1 MFERNEDAIRSLEYL
16 LNHISYLEYLTDK
29 SNRENPHTKLYT
41 DMNSILQ
48 RKTVEEGGELD
59 PEVAIDEKIADL
71 DNIDDK
77 ISEFENITNTLSDN
91 TEVINDFVKVAK
103 NDLELSYEEIYSLLR
118 GEKTLEDVA
127 SQQGLSDNQK
137 KESILNL
144 QDALKKAQEHPLIIY
159 SSDGQLS
166 IYIDDYRPDSNF
178 ALNQL
183 DYMTRERMRYD
194 KIGKLRNLKTS
205 CAKTCEVLKQCVN
218 HLQLLKQHFS
228 DESLKLNDLL
238 NDLKRLSKDIHKPIV
253 ANETLSN
260 LQRMYDRYFVDNIIE
275 VNTIDEEERLTRSEL
290 REVLLRRRTEQ
301 GLNYLF
307 DKYIAAPKEKSSK
320 KVSFSEEGQ
329 LRVYTASKPIS
340 PRQEQLGIH
349 TTDSDKLEDEKLID
363 FTISLKEFDDTRPTL
378 MFNSRKSRST
388 TKKTRN
394 RYFQLGTHEARAH
407 KAIKKADKKR
417 KGLGK

>member
-144 QDALKKAQEHPLIIY
+144 QDCLLY
-159 SSDGQLS
+159 
-166 IYIDDYRPDSNF
+166 
-178 ALNQL
+178 
-183 DYMTRERMRYD
+183 
-194 KIGKLRNLKTS
+194 TS
-205 CAKTCEVLKQCVN
+205 
-218 HLQLLKQHFS
+218 
-228 DESLKLNDLL
+228 
-238 NDLKRLSKDIHKPIV
+238 P
-253 ANETLSN
+253 
-260 LQRMYDRYFVDNIIE
+260 
-275 VNTIDEEERLTRSEL
+275 
-290 REVLLRRRTEQ
+290 
-301 GLNYLF
+301 
-307 DKYIAAPKEKSSK
+307 
-320 KVSFSEEGQ
+320 
-329 LRVYTASKPIS
+329 S
-340 PRQEQLGIH
+340 PR
-349 TTDSDKLEDEKLID
+349 D
-363 FTISLKEFDDTRPTL
+363 
-378 MFNSRKSRST
+378 
-388 TKKTRN
+388 
-394 RYFQLGTHEARAH
+394 A
-407 KAIKKADKKR
+407 
-417 KGLGK
+417 